1 MAFIAT
7 SRTEF
12 PVRCYLCG
20 QRFPNGRDLSRHEQA
35 DHPAGFQCNC
45 GRTYATTY
53 KLRNHSQRKG
63 CEIYTLYS
71 WELRRR
77 ASSVSRTT
85 PPASRSTGPM
95 FAPSELPRSEQ
106 LSTGISITE
115 RANIFQ
121 DHLRD
126 RLRGQ
131 TRDRE
136 RSPHRGPERQRQRD
150 LRPDTRADYR
160 DDSET
165 EETINAIFDA
175 TSGTRPHAPTDED
188 PYGGQGA
195 GQARL
200 ARFQSAT
207 ISGYSRPH
215 RLMHAEQA
223 DRSRSR
229 SCHRGPQ

>member
-20 QRFPNGRDLSRHEQA
+20 QRFRCGKDLSRHEQA
-35 DHPAGFQCNC
+35 CHPAGFQCNC

-53 KLRNHSQRKG
+53 KLRKHSQGKG

-71 WELRRR
+71 WELRHR
-77 ASSVSRTT
+77 ASSGSRTT
-85 PPASRSTGPM
+85 PPAPRSTGPM
-95 FAPSELPRSEQ
+95 FALSGLPRSGQ
-106 LSTGISITE
+106 LATAG
-115 RANIFQ
+115 
-121 DHLRD
+121 
-126 RLRGQ
+126 
-131 TRDRE
+131 
-136 RSPHRGPERQRQRD
+136 RD

-207 ISGYSRPH
+207 ISGYTRPH